1 VGYLGTLDVR
11 YARCGVA
18 TLAYA
23 RYVSWQA
30 CHTDIPLAPSGY
42 TTLHPMLA
50 DAAHKTIISSD
61 SLLIHPTSRA
71 PLEY

>member
-1 VGYLGTLDVR
+1 MGQIGTLDVR

-23 RYVSWQA
+23 RYVRRHG
-30 CHTDIPLAPSGY
+30 CHTELPLDPSGY
-42 TTLHPMLA
+42 TILHPMLQ
-50 DAAHKTIISSD
+50 DAAHNTIISSD

-71 PLEY
+71 PLAY